1 LIIGTIPDNIK
12 KLLMAKTQINNSDFP
27 NFVLLTGTA
36 NEPLAMKIAKLL
48 KSQISNPVSVFADG
62 EIRIK
67 IAPNLRRRHV
77 FIIQPTCAPVNDN
90 IIELLLMIDA
100 AKRASSSE
108 VIVVMP
114 YFGYSRQDRKEM
126 ARVPISS
133 AVIASMIAHAGADRI
148 LTLDIHAEQEEGFI
162 KQPWDNVFA
171 SYALVPAIKKK
182 NLDNLVVVSPD
193 KGGVSRA
200 TFYEG
205 LLEASELAIVYKERD
220 INLNNKTKAL
230 AMVGNVR
237 GKNVL
242 LVDDMI
248 GVGDTI
254 VHAADYLRK
263 KGAKRIFA
271 AATHGLFSGDALEK
285 IEKSALEKV
294 IVTDSVKH
302 RAEVVKNP
310 KIEIVSVAPLLA
322 EAIKRIETGDSI
334 SSLILR

>member
-1 LIIGTIPDNIK
+1 
-12 KLLMAKTQINNSDFP
+12 MVKTQINNSDFP

-36 NEPLAMKIAKLL
+36 NEPLAMEIAKLL
-48 KSQISNPVSVFADG
+48 KSPINNPVSVFADG

-77 FIIQPTCAPVNDN
+77 FIIQPTCAPVNDH
-90 IIELLLMIDA
+90 IVELLLMIDA

-108 VIVVMP
+108 VIVIMP

-126 ARVPISS
+126 PRVPISS
-133 AVIASMIAHAGADRI
+133 AVIASMIAHVGADRI
-148 LTLDIHAEQEEGFI
+148 LTLDIHSEQEEGFI
-162 KQPWDNVFA
+162 QQPWDNVYA
-171 SYALVPAIKKK
+171 SYALAPAIKKK
-182 NLDNLVVVSPD
+182 KLENLVVVSPD

-200 TFYEG
+200 TFYQG
-205 LLEASELAIVYKERD
+205 LLGASELAIVYKERD
-220 INLNNKTKAL
+220 LSVNNKSDAL
-230 AMVGNVR
+230 AMVGNVK

-248 GVGDTI
+248 DAGGTI
-254 VHAADYLRK
+254 VHAADYLK
-263 KGAKRIFA
+263 EKGAKRIFA
-271 AATHGLFSGDALEK
+271 CATHGLFSGDALTK
-285 IEKSALEKV
+285 IAKSALEKV

-302 RAEVVKNP
+302 RTEVVKNP

>member
-1 LIIGTIPDNIK
+1 MAQTQKDNS
-12 KLLMAKTQINNSDFP
+12 TFP

-36 NEPLAMKIAKLL
+36 NEPLAIKIAKRL
-48 KSQISNPVSVFADG
+48 KSQLNNPVSVFADG

-77 FIIQPTCAPVNDN
+77 FIIQPTCAPVNDH

-126 ARVPISS
+126 PRVPISS

-148 LTLDIHAEQEEGFI
+148 LTLDIHSEQEEGFI
-162 KQPWDNVFA
+162 QQPWDNVYA
-171 SYALVPAIKKK
+171 SYALTPAIKKK
-182 NLDNLVVVSPD
+182 NLENLIVVSPD
-193 KGGVSRA
+193 KGGVPRA
-200 TFYEG
+200 TFYQR
-205 LLEASELAIVYKERD
+205 LLGVDEMAIVYKERD
-220 INLNNKTKAL
+220 LSANNQSEAM
-230 AMVGNVR
+230 AMVGDVN

-242 LVDDMI
+242 LIDDMI
-248 GVGDTI
+248 DAGSTI
-254 VHAADYLRK
+254 VHAANYLRE

-285 IEKSALEKV
+285 INKSALEKV
-294 IVTDSVKH
+294 IVTDSVLH
-302 RAEVVKNP
+302 RKEVVNNP

>member
-1 LIIGTIPDNIK
+1 
-12 KLLMAKTQINNSDFP
+12 MVKTQIDDTAFP
-27 NFVLLTGTA
+27 NFILLTGSA

-48 KSQISNPVSVFADG
+48 KSPINNPVSVFADG

-77 FIIQPTCAPVNDN
+77 FIIQPTCAPVNDH
-90 IIELLLMIDA
+90 IIELVLMIDA

-108 VIVVMP
+108 VIVIMP
-114 YFGYSRQDRKEM
+114 YFAYSRQDRKEM

-133 AVIASMIAHAGADRI
+133 AVIASMIEHAGADRI
-148 LTLDIHAEQEEGFI
+148 LTLDIHSEQEEGFI
-162 KQPWDNVFA
+162 QHPWDNVYA

-182 NLDNLVVVSPD
+182 NLENLVVVSPD

-200 TFYEG
+200 TFYQG
-205 LLEASELAIVYKERD
+205 LIGASELAIVYKERD
-220 INLNNKTKAL
+220 IRVNNKSEAL
-230 AMVGNVR
+230 AMVGNVK

-242 LVDDMI
+242 LIDDMI
-248 GVGDTI
+248 DAGDTI
-254 VHAADYLRK
+254 VHAANYLK
-263 KGAKRIFA
+263 EKGAKRIFA
-271 AATHGLFSGDALEK
+271 AATHGLFSGDALSK
-285 IEKSALEKV
+285 ISQSALEKV
-294 IVTDSVKH
+294 IVTDSVLH

>member
-1 LIIGTIPDNIK
+1 
-12 KLLMAKTQINNSDFP
+12 MAKTQINNSDFP

>member
-1 LIIGTIPDNIK
+1 
-12 KLLMAKTQINNSDFP
+12 MAKTQINNSDFP

-133 AVIASMIAHAGADRI
+133 AVIALMIAHAGADRI

>member
-1 LIIGTIPDNIK
+1 
-12 KLLMAKTQINNSDFP
+12 MAKTQINNSDFP

-36 NEPLAMKIAKLL
+36 NEPLAIEIAKLL
-48 KSQISNPVSVFADG
+48 KSPINNPVSVFADG

-90 IIELLLMIDA
+90 IIQLLLMIDA

-108 VIVVMP
+108 VIVIMP

-148 LTLDIHAEQEEGFI
+148 LTLDIHSEQEEGFI
-162 KQPWDNVFA
+162 KQPWDNVYA
-171 SYALVPAIKKK
+171 SYALAPAIKKK
-182 NLDNLVVVSPD
+182 HLDNLVIVSPD

-200 TFYEG
+200 TFYQG
-205 LLEASELAIVYKERD
+205 LLKANELAIVYKERD
-220 INLNNKTKAL
+220 LSVNNKSEAL
-230 AMVGNVR
+230 AMVEDVK

-248 GVGDTI
+248 DAGGTI
-254 VHAADYLRK
+254 VHAADYLK
-263 KGAKRIFA
+263 EKGAKRIFA
-271 AATHGLFSGDALEK
+271 CVTHGLFSGDALSR
-285 IEKSALEKV
+285 ISKSALEKV

-302 RAEVVKNP
+302 RVEVVKHP

-334 SSLILR
+334 SSLIIH

>member
-1 LIIGTIPDNIK
+1 
-12 KLLMAKTQINNSDFP
+12 MAKTQIDNTTFP
-27 NFVLLTGTA
+27 NFILLTGSA

-48 KSQISNPVSVFADG
+48 KSPINNPVSVFADG

-77 FIIQPTCAPVNDN
+77 FIIQPTCAPVNDH
-90 IIELLLMIDA
+90 IIELVLMIDA

-108 VIVVMP
+108 VIVIMP
-114 YFGYSRQDRKEM
+114 YFAYSRQDRKEM

-133 AVIASMIAHAGADRI
+133 AVVASMIEHAGADRI
-148 LTLDIHAEQEEGFI
+148 LTLDIHSEQEEGFI
-162 KQPWDNVFA
+162 QHPWDNVYA

-182 NLDNLVVVSPD
+182 KLENLVVVSPD

-200 TFYEG
+200 TFYQG
-205 LLEASELAIVYKERD
+205 LIGASELAIVYKERD
-220 INLNNKTKAL
+220 IRVNNKSEAL
-230 AMVGNVR
+230 AMVGDVK

-242 LVDDMI
+242 LIDDM
-248 GVGDTI
+248 VDAGDTI
-254 VHAADYLRK
+254 VHAANYLK
-263 KGAKRIFA
+263 EKGAKRIFA
-271 AATHGLFSGDALEK
+271 AATHGLFSGDALSK
-285 IEKSALEKV
+285 ISQSALEKV
-294 IVTDSVKH
+294 IVTDSVLH

>member
-1 LIIGTIPDNIK
+1 
-12 KLLMAKTQINNSDFP
+12 MAKTQINNTGFP
-27 NFVLLTGTA
+27 NFVLLTGSA
-36 NEPLAMKIAKLL
+36 NEPLAKKIAKLL
-48 KSQISNPVSVFADG
+48 KSPLNNPVSIFADG

-77 FIIQPTCAPVNDN
+77 FIIQPTCAPVNDH
-90 IIELLLMIDA
+90 IVELLLMIDA

-108 VIVVMP
+108 VIVIMP
-114 YFGYSRQDRKEM
+114 YFAYSRQDRKEM

-148 LTLDIHAEQEEGFI
+148 LTLDIHSEQEEGFI
-162 KQPWDNVFA
+162 QQPWDNVYA
-171 SYALVPAIKKK
+171 SYALAPAIKKK
-182 NLDNLVVVSPD
+182 KLNNLVVVSPD

-200 TFYEG
+200 TFYQG
-205 LLEASELAIVYKERD
+205 LVGAGELAIVYKERD
-220 INLNNKTKAL
+220 LSVNNKSEAL
-230 AMVGNVR
+230 AMVGDVK

-248 GVGDTI
+248 DAGGTI
-254 VHAADYLRK
+254 VHAADYLK
-263 KGAKRIFA
+263 EKGAKRIFA
-271 AATHGLFSGDALEK
+271 CVTHGLFSGEALSR
-285 IEKSALEKV
+285 ISKSAIEKV

-302 RAEVVKNP
+302 RVEVVKNP

-334 SSLILR
+334 SSLIIH